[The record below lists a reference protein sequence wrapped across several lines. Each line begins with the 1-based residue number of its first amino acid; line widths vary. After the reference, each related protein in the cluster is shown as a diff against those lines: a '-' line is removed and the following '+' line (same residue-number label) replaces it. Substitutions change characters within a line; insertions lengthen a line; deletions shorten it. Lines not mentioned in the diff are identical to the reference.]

1 MPTRPN
7 GLWRKA
13 SFSLFSQIFFT
24 LSTHM
29 LATMSIR
36 KKEAGM
42 KTWQWV
48 SIIVVALVV
57 CVIGAV
63 IGPFFAFGRGGSGY
77 GMMNGYGNGMMG
89 GSAPFGLIG
98 MLLMWVFPLGVLVL
112 VVFGIV
118 WLVNAVSRPKS
129 QSPVAPAKTCPNC
142 TQPVQA
148 DWRNCPHCGTALE
161 G

>member
-63 IGPFFAFGRGGSGY
+63 IGPFFAFGRGWGGY
-77 GMMNGYGNGMMG
+77 GMMNG
-89 GSAPFGLIG
+89 S
-98 MLLMWVFPLGVLVL
+98 LL
-112 VVFGIV
+112 
-118 WLVNAVSRPKS
+118 SRP
-129 QSPVAPAKTCPNC
+129 ARTAR
-142 TQPVQA
+142 PVQA
-148 DWRNCPHCGTALE
+148 DWRNCPHCGTAL
-161 G
+161 GG